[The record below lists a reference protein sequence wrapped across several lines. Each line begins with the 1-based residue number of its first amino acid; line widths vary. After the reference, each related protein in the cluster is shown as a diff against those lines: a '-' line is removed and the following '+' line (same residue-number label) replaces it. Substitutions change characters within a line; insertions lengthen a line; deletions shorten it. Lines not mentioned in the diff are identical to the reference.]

1 MAIVASLSNLLP
13 HMVEPISR
21 AHAVVH
27 PSAVLFLE
35 PVLHISAQGANAN
48 KSEAVCQV
56 NRQLS

>member
-27 PSAVLFLE
+27 LFAVLFLE
-35 PVLHISAQGANAN
+35 PVLHISAQGANEDKTKQPDKAFIP
-48 KSEAVCQV
+48 
-56 NRQLS
+56 